1 MNRIRILREEREEK
15 QGDLAK
21 LLGVTA
27 TTISKWESGTY
38 EMDQV
43 SLKALADHFNVSI
56 DYLLGHDYDLKRLPL
71 KEQKLVRFYRNLSTK
86 QRELI
91 EEIIKALDK

>member
-38 EMDQV
+38 AMDQV
-43 SLKALADHFNVSI
+43 SLKALAEHFNVSI
-56 DYLLGHDYDLKRLPL
+56 D
-71 KEQKLVRFYRNLSTK
+71 
-86 QRELI
+86 
-91 EEIIKALDK
+91 